1 MKENILQ
8 TNDLINDFIIY
19 VLKFYNDKDGI
30 YPTANKQTIF
40 KCCDEFK
47 KDSLENQKPLYFDS
61 IDREE
66 IFKKLTNQ

>member
-1 MKENILQ
+1 MKEDILQ
-8 TNDLINDFIIY
+8 TNDLINDFTSY

-40 KCCDEFK
+40 KCCDEFI
-47 KDSLENQKPLYFDS
+47 KDALENQKPLYFDS

>member
-1 MKENILQ
+1 MKEDILQ
-8 TNDLINDFIIY
+8 TNDLINDFTSY

-40 KCCDEFK
+40 KCCDEFI
-47 KDSLENQKPLYFDS
+47 KDALENQKPLYFDS

-66 IFKKLTNQ
+66 IFKKLPK

>member
-1 MKENILQ
+1 MKEDILQ

-40 KCCDEFK
+40 KCCDEFI
-47 KDSLENQKPLYFDS
+47 KDALENQKPLYFDS

-66 IFKKLTNQ
+66 IFKKLTNK

>member
-40 KCCDEFK
+40 KCCDEFI